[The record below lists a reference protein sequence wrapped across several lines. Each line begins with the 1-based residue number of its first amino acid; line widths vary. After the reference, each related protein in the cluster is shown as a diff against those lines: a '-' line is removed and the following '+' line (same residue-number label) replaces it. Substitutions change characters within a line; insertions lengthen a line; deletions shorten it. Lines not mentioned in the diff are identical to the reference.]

1 MKVIKGLFK
10 QNPQSQKS
18 IFQSKTKRL
27 YNQQI
32 DTKWNS
38 EWYTSVIR
46 KIIPNGSSQR
56 QEKRSTRKRMEMWV
70 KQTLTLWNNNKGYLW
85 SL

>member
-32 DTKWNS
+32 DTK
-38 EWYTSVIR
+38 
-46 KIIPNGSSQR
+46 
-56 QEKRSTRKRMEMWV
+56 
-70 KQTLTLWNNNKGYLW
+70 
-85 SL
+85 